1 MVADDSQYRVA
12 WGLEPA
18 QWRPVGRLGA
28 VRERAVFAWR
38 LDAAAPRDDVALRA
52 RRAYDRLGE
61 LGVAVAAD
69 ATPERIEVTLP
80 LARVEMALRAL
91 AEWAILPDA
100 VAVGDAP
107 ADQLRTLRRD
117 IAGWRGRVALEIGG
131 YHESDPVAE
140 LRARAGLRE

>member
-1 MVADDSQYRVA
+1 MVDDPQQYRVA

-18 QWRPVGRLGA
+18 QWRPVGRLAG

-38 LDAAAPRDDVALRA
+38 LDGAAPADDVALRA

-61 LGVAVAAD
+61 LGVSVAAD

-80 LARVEMALRAL
+80 LARVEMALRTL

-100 VAVGDAP
+100 VAVNDVP
-107 ADQLRTLRRD
+107 ADQLRALRRD
-117 IAGWRGRVALEIGG
+117 VAGWRGRVALEIGD

-140 LRARAGLRE
+140 LRARAHLRG